1 MPKKPKRDN
10 AYYEERL
17 KNEFPSVYAEFQAG
31 KYAMLADALVAAG
44 LRKQRT
50 RLQELMNAWSKA
62 TATERTA
69 FLQSLAAAG
78 AVVPVTSSTSGA
90 SFTVTVDRRLTPTAI
105 SRIEHIM
112 AARRMKLG
120 DLMNELGFNPLNA
133 SIGNA
138 MKRKKS
144 RLQPHVITALEAW
157 LSKNSGI

>member
-17 KNEFPSVYAEFQAG
+17 KNEYPLVYADFRAG
-31 KYAMLADALVAAG
+31 KYTTLTDALVAAG
-44 LRKQRT
+44 LKKPRT
-50 RLQELMNAWSKA
+50 RLQELKNAWSKA
-62 TATERTA
+62 TASEKSA
-69 FLQSLAAAG
+69 FIQCLSAAG
-78 AVVPVTSSTSGA
+78 IVIPVTSSTPGA
-90 SFTVTVDRRLTPTAI
+90 AFTVTVDRRLTPTAI

-112 AARRMKLG
+112 AVRRMKLG

-144 RLQPHVITALEAW
+144 RLQPHVITALETW